1 VDEWT
6 GYQQWDKYL
15 SQASVT
21 LKLTAGKR
29 YYIEILHKQAD
40 NKDNLSVAWMPPGGA
55 REVIDGKYLSPIG
68 E

>member
-1 VDEWT
+1 
-6 GYQQWDKYL
+6 L